1 MAIISKLHN
10 LVELAREKSSDR
22 RRELL
27 REVTDL
33 FFDEAPD
40 QESQV
45 SQEFDDVLSVLAEQ
59 TAVEARTE
67 LAERFAE
74 APLAPHGLVL
84 QLAQDA
90 IEVAAPI
97 LAKSNV
103 LTEDDLVNLATESAQ
118 EHLQA
123 ISQREDV
130 SPKVSEKIVQH
141 GNDKTIAKLIENDG
155 ARLSRDTFETV
166 TAKAEVSIS
175 LQAPLVNREDTPTD
189 LLGDLMLSVE
199 HQLRD
204 QILERFAE
212 IDPDTLETALSAS
225 RQRRAKR
232 IEDDRDLEIARS
244 YIRKKA
250 VRKQLD
256 GALLAR
262 LLREKEMHK
271 FYVGFAELSGVD
283 VTAARRAIEQA
294 SVDPLALIC
303 KAAEFNKTLFVTL
316 AVLRAANTAN
326 GFADAKELG
335 ELYDGLDPA
344 DAERALRFWRM
355 RKDMAA

>member
-1 MAIISKLHN
+1 MAIISKLKN
-10 LVELAREKSSDR
+10 LVDLAREKSSAR

-33 FFDEAPD
+33 FFDEAPAL
-40 QESQV
+40 ETPV
-45 SQEFDDVLSVLAEQ
+45 SQEFDDVLSALAEQ
-59 TAVEARTE
+59 TAVEARAE
-67 LAERFAE
+67 LSKRFAD
-74 APLAPHGLVL
+74 APLAPHGLIL
-84 QLAQDA
+84 KLARDA

-97 LAKSNV
+97 LARSTA
-103 LTEDDLVNLATESAQ
+103 LTEEDLVCLASDAAQ

-123 ISQREDV
+123 ISQRAEV
-130 SPKVSEKIVQH
+130 SSKVSEKIVQH
-141 GNDKTIAKLIENDG
+141 GNDTTIAKLIENDG
-155 ARLSRDTFETV
+155 ARLSRGTYETV

-175 LQAPLVNREDTPTD
+175 LQAPLVQRTDTPTD
-189 LLGDLMLSVE
+189 LLGDLMLTVE

-204 QILERFAE
+204 QILERFAQ
-212 IDPDTLETALSAS
+212 IDPETLEVALAAS
-225 RQRRAKR
+225 RDRLALRLD
-232 IEDDRDLEIARS
+232 EDRDLEIARS

-262 LLREKEMHK
+262 LLREQDMLK
-271 FYVGFAELSGVD
+271 FHVGFAEMTGVD

-294 SVDPLALIC
+294 CVDPLALIC
-303 KAAEFNKTLFVTL
+303 KAAEFKKSLFVTL
-316 AVLRAANTAN
+316 AVLRAANTDS

-335 ELYDGLDPA
+335 DLYDGLDPS